1 MVAQTPTRQRLIDAG
16 MQLFADQGY
25 GATSVADIETAVGL
39 QPRRGGLYKHFANK
53 QALLE
58 AAVRE
63 HLDDASAAIRTLDAI
78 DAAAVASDPETLR
91 AVVVDLGRLFLAVM
105 DRMETLTR
113 VLEHDARRLP
123 ELTATVKD
131 EVVDLSYR
139 AAARAI
145 ASAAPEVDDPDAVA
159 VIALGSLVAARR
171 TTWTFGSAPLS
182 IADDRLLRVWAQTSI
197 AAAGLT

>member
-1 MVAQTPTRQRLIDAG
+1 